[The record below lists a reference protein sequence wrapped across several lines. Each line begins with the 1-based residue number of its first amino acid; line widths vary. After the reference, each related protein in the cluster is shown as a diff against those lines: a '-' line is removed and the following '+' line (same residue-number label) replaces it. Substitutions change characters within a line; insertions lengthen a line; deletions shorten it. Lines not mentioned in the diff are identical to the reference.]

1 MQQKQKSGLGFY
13 LAIIMIV
20 ILAFMWIRKD
30 LLQEEEWPWQEFVNA
45 VEQGVVTDAE
55 IYPNKEVPT
64 GSVRL
69 YFNNGVKSR
78 TWNVEDVKEA
88 KQFLTD
94 HDVSVVMGSV
104 P

>member
-55 IYPNKEVPT
+55 IYPNKEV
-64 GSVRL
+64 
-69 YFNNGVKSR
+69 
-78 TWNVEDVKEA
+78 
-88 KQFLTD
+88 
-94 HDVSVVMGSV
+94 
-104 P
+104 